1 MKLTFFRKVLLLFI
15 ATLAFAGVN
24 TTHAQVVA
32 APPNPAEAIKQGDL
46 ADAARQARR
55 LAETGDPDG
64 QFMLALFFWHGVA
77 LPQSYQDALN
87 WITLSAVSGHPRAPA
102 ARIEMLKATEP
113 PLPQRSMEWTRANLT
128 QRAEAGD
135 NQALF
140 HLAASYSQRFGFQ
153 NTLEAYF
160 WYNLS
165 VASGNVAARKQRNI
179 VIAGLKQGDIIKAQE
194 RAKEWVEKWR
204 GDNAQS
210 SPAREPTEQEI
221 ISNKEQFG
229 SSLET
234 VKSENEQDGEH
245 NAPDLSMQGGSV
257 DQR

>member
-46 ADAARQARR
+46 AEAASQARR

-64 QFMLALFFWHGVA
+64 QFMLALFFWHGVS
-77 LPQSYQDALN
+77 LPQSYQEALN

-102 ARIEMLKATEP
+102 ARIEMLKVTEP

-153 NTLEAYF
+153 NTLETYF